1 MFEKQVKECWR
12 ALLRMKYLDERT
24 ININQMDKRRWLQGH
39 LQEESESTSAQIAQE
54 IVPDRIG

>member
-1 MFEKQVKECWR
+1 
-12 ALLRMKYLDERT
+12 MKYLDERT